1 MSTVNRL
8 AEIGALIGE
17 PARAAMLEA
26 LMDGRALTASELAR
40 AAGIMPQTASGHL
53 SQLSSAGLLAV
64 EKQGRHRYHRLAG
77 PEVARLLESMME
89 WTAHAEPR
97 RARPIATG
105 PRDAAMRRARTCY
118 DHLAGQLGVAISD
131 ALVSRGIVIFEPE
144 GGLLAPDGAEALRDM
159 GFTLPETKLKA
170 GTRPLCRPC
179 LDWSERRPHIA
190 GILGATVA
198 SHAFEAGWIRR
209 LNSSRAVTV
218 TRTGEAEL
226 KRVFGFGGDLEI

>member
-8 AEIGALIGE
+8 AEIGTLVGE
-17 PARAAMLEA
+17 PTRAAMLEA

-40 AAGIMPQTASGHL
+40 AAGVTAQTASGHL
-53 SQLSSAGLLAV
+53 AQLSTAGLLAV

-77 PEVARLLESMME
+77 SEVARLLESLME
-89 WTAHAEPR
+89 WTAGAEPKKP
-97 RARPIATG
+97 RAIATG

-131 ALVSRGIVIFEPE
+131 ALIARNIVIFSDE
-144 GGLLAPDGAEALRDM
+144 GGLLSPDGAEALREM
-159 GFTLPETKLKA
+159 GLRLPATRLK

-190 GILGATVA
+190 GVLGATIA

-209 LNSSRAVTV
+209 LDGSRAVTV

-226 KRVFGFGGDLEI
+226 KRVFGVGAL

>member
-8 AEIGALIGE
+8 AEIGTLVGD
-17 PARAAMLEA
+17 PTRAAMLEA

-40 AAGIMPQTASGHL
+40 AAGVTPQTASGHL
-53 SQLSSAGLLAV
+53 SQLSKAGLLAV

-77 PEVARLLESMME
+77 PEVAGLLERLME
-89 WTAHAEPR
+89 WTVGAEPR

-131 ALVSRGIVIFEPE
+131 SLVARNIVTFSDE
-144 GGLLAPDGAEALRDM
+144 GGLLSPDGADALREM
-159 GFTLPETKLKA
+159 GITLPATKLK

-190 GILGATVA
+190 GVLGATIA
-198 SHAFEAGWIRR
+198 SHAFEQSWIRR
-209 LNSSRAVTV
+209 IDGSRAVTV
-218 TRTGEAEL
+218 TRAGEAEL
-226 KRVFGFGGDLEI
+226 KRVFGVAGL

>member
-8 AEIGALIGE
+8 AEIGTLVGD
-17 PARAAMLEA
+17 PTRAAMLEA

-40 AAGIMPQTASGHL
+40 AAGVTPQTASGHL
-53 SQLSSAGLLAV
+53 SQLSKAGLLAV

-77 PEVARLLESMME
+77 PEVAGLLERLME
-89 WTAHAEPR
+89 WTVGAEPR

-131 ALVSRGIVIFEPE
+131 SLVARNIVTFSDE
-144 GGLLAPDGAEALRDM
+144 GGLLSPDGAEALREM
-159 GFTLPETKLKA
+159 GFTLPVTKLK

-190 GILGATVA
+190 GVLGATIA
-198 SHAFEAGWIRR
+198 SHAFEQSWIRR
-209 LNSSRAVTV
+209 IDGSRAVSV
-218 TRTGEAEL
+218 TRKGEAEL
-226 KRVFGFGGDLEI
+226 KRVFGVAGL